1 MQGPCPNATGF
12 GRDGTDPTKHGKRLR
27 VPLPALSMTG
37 PRSRPRSLSNAGSG
51 SAGVPAGWVCR
62 GTAPRLPFS
71 DICCTAASG
80 RAVCRGVITELIF
93 SEEGGGRSPLAGN
106 SADYTEPAAPVGMP
120 RWTTVRP
127 TRAPHPAPP
136 QPLLGDALRSPAPGK
151 HRSPWNSPVPPAE
164 PRAPT
169 PRERGRPHL
178 GHVVVPALSLLL
190 LQLNGDTP
198 DGAPLDAL
206 HQVGDIPAGQ
216 AA

>member
-1 MQGPCPNATGF
+1 MSERYRVWEGWHRPNQTRETPSCSSPCTINDRATQQTTITF
-12 GRDGTDPTKHGKRLR
+12 ECRFR
-27 VPLPALSMTG
+27 
-37 PRSRPRSLSNAGSG
+37 
-51 SAGVPAGWVCR
+51 GVPAGWVCR

-178 GHVVVPALSLLL
+178 GHVVVPALPLLL